1 MWQQS
6 VIIIQTSNLTTMG
19 KQMDIFLAV
28 LFFAFSTTI
37 TPGPNNVM
45 IMSSGV
51 NYGVKASLPHWLGIC
66 LGFPLM
72 VLLIGLG
79 FGVVFERYPH
89 LHQLIKVLGAA
100 YLIWLAWKIAVAEP
114 KAIEQGKS
122 KPFTFWQAVLF
133 QWVNGKAWVMASGA
147 VAAFTTV
154 GGVYWL
160 EVVSIT
166 SAFLLVAFPC
176 VGLWLVFGAGLRRFL
191 TDALYQRIFNISM
204 ALVLV
209 LSIVPVLMDIWQY
222 YFMPASAM

>member
-1 MWQQS
+1 
-6 VIIIQTSNLTTMG
+6 
-19 KQMDIFLAV
+19 MDLLLAV

-51 NYGVKASLPHWLGIC
+51 NYGIRASVPHWLGIC

-72 VLLIGLG
+72 VLLVGLG

-89 LHQLIKVLGAA
+89 LHQLIKVLGVA
-100 YLIWLAWKIAVAEP
+100 YLLWLAWRIASAEP

-122 KPFTFWQAVLF
+122 KPFSFMQAALF

-147 VAAFTTV
+147 IAAFTTM

-160 EVVSIT
+160 EVSIIT
-166 SAFLLVAFPC
+166 AAFLLVAFPC
-176 VGLWLVFGAGLRRFL
+176 VGVWLVFGAVLRKVL
-191 TDALYQRIFNISM
+191 TKALFQRLFNITM
-204 ALVLV
+204 AIILV
-209 LSIVPVLMDIWQY
+209 LSVVPVLVEIWRY
-222 YFMPASAM
+222 YFTPVLV